1 VFAEF
6 GSANS
11 DDDGV
16 RVCHSKESC
25 RPYPDFLLPSIESLL
40 KLMWLSAEF
49 RSLLSWRFFHKRF
62 VFATTDC
69 MKRKTNNSK
78 EGSH

>member
-40 KLMWLSAEF
+40 KLMRLSVKPVESGGLGF
-49 RSLLSWRFFHKRF
+49 LWHLMSDEHMEL
-62 VFATTDC
+62 
-69 MKRKTNNSK
+69 
-78 EGSH
+78 